1 MKKFRGCLDAL
12 IDEFDDDADTAEEV
26 RRLFFDVLDMKC
38 SRKKKFKV
46 CEKFDEWFQGC
57 EQGEDVYIMSATDVK
72 Y

>member
-1 MKKFRGCLDAL
+1 M
-12 IDEFDDDADTAEEV
+12 
-26 RRLFFDVLDMKC
+26 LDMKC

-57 EQGEDVYIMSATDVK
+57 EEGEDVYIMSATDVK